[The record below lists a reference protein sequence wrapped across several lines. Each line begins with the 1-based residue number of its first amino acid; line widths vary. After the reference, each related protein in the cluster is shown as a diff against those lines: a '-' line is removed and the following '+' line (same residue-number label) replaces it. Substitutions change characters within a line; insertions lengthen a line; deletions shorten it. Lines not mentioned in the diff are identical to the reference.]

1 MTRFINQAVSK
12 SYLVGLLSDVYAA
25 IVHNHDGVYSPVS
38 HNHDGVYAT
47 VGHNHDGTY
56 APITHSHNASDI
68 NAGIIDPARLGT
80 GTANAG
86 TVLHGD
92 SVFRAASGGSFASLT
107 GAPTDNAA
115 LTSALNAR
123 LALTGGTMT
132 GAILAPNGTTA
143 ATAYGFSAAANSGM
157 IRTTDGVVI
166 VHNGT
171 GSLDVRSSG
180 IFVTVNVSPTT
191 DNTRTL
197 GSFSL
202 RWARVTATQYRA
214 TLGSGNGYIFDDG
227 AGNPVNSGVYAVST
241 TTVGMNL
248 NGTSAFTI
256 TSSGMNLQTG
266 TLQLPTYTVGTL
278 PSASANTGRMLS
290 VNNTPARSDGT
301 NWRYL
306 TDNSIVV

>member
-1 MTRFINQAVSK
+1 MTAKFLYEQQISEA
-12 SYLVGLLSDVYAA
+12 YLVGLLSDVFAA
-25 IVHNHDGVYSPVS
+25 IT
-38 HNHDGVYAT
+38 HNHDGVYAA
-47 VGHNHDGTY
+47 VGHNHDGVY
-56 APITHSHNASDI
+56 APISHNHSASEI
-68 NAGIIDPARLGT
+68 TSGLIDPARLGT

-92 SVFRAASGGSFASLT
+92 SVFRAISGGSFASLT
-107 GAPTDNAA
+107 GAPTDNTA
-115 LTSALNAR
+115 LATALNGKAN
-123 LALTGGTMT
+123 LTGATFT

-157 IRTTDGVVI
+157 IRTADGVVI

-180 IFVTVNVSPTT
+180 VFVNVNVSPAT
-191 DNTRTL
+191 DNARTL

-214 TLGSGNGYIFDDG
+214 TLGTSNGYIFDDG

-248 NGTSAFTI
+248 AGTSAFTI
-256 TSSGMNLQTG
+256 TSAGMTLQTG
-266 TLQLPTYTVGTL
+266 ALQLPTYTVGTL
-278 PSASANTGRMLS
+278 PSASANAGRMVS